1 MKFSPITIVSFFLSN
16 EFILTD
22 TTEININEDI
32 SIKKIYLNIENGF
45 PLSANIDLILLDQNS
60 NTIDTMLNNAYIE
73 EGKINSENIVITP
86 GFSTLE
92 LETKNLLDAKKIL
105 IISKFN
111 TEPVNQ
117 FIKIFSDYKLKI
129 NMSANLQTEIG
140 K

>member
-1 MKFSPITIVSFFLSN
+1 
-16 EFILTD
+16 
-22 TTEININEDI
+22 
-32 SIKKIYLNIENGF
+32 
-45 PLSANIDLILLDQNS
+45 
-60 NTIDTMLNNAYIE
+60 
-73 EGKINSENIVITP
+73 P

-105 IISKFN
+105 IISRFN
-111 TEPVNQ
+111 TKPVNQ